1 MPYTRQHM
9 APLIRAAIQCGRSRF
24 KARTIPFVRYGC
36 LLIPLF
42 CTLAAAQG
50 QPSQPL
56 PQMPTPPTITACR
69 KFSHDVFVQLSGIYR
84 QQSQCMSQT
93 RANIGAGLECN
104 ALTGIVRRT
113 VTAWPQC
120 FESSAE
126 DHCELLRL
134 RSLAQVC
141 IQQAQTSAGKSRQ
154 AAQTVAKLAEAE
166 QQGRSLISAFQ
177 NTRDAFNDPKE
188 FIQQQLQ
195 DHLNSEILSIIRQP
209 SGDLNPAGLGPLQ
222 EVYDYLFDKTLAN
235 DSLLSGNPVIH
246 AIQGEIAQRIRLAHA
261 ANINQLRHIV
271 ESIEH
276 IDSEPGQ
283 SRPNPQ
289 RAPLIRPTSPAIPGD
304 ADCALLDSEARIDF
318 VQDHPDEF
326 EALVKRCGA
335 RR

>member
-1 MPYTRQHM
+1 
-9 APLIRAAIQCGRSRF
+9 
-24 KARTIPFVRYGC
+24 
-36 LLIPLF
+36 
-42 CTLAAAQG
+42 
-50 QPSQPL
+50 
-56 PQMPTPPTITACR
+56 
-69 KFSHDVFVQLSGIYR
+69 
-84 QQSQCMSQT
+84 
-93 RANIGAGLECN
+93 
-104 ALTGIVRRT
+104 
-113 VTAWPQC
+113 
-120 FESSAE
+120 
-126 DHCELLRL
+126 
-134 RSLAQVC
+134 LAQVC

-271 ESIEH
+271 KSIEH
-276 IDSEPGQ
+276 IGSEPGQ